1 MIAVKAENADKEEY
15 KKLVDLY
22 PTQKSKKYISEKFAG
37 TKVEVKKPVSEVW
50 VNNS

>member
-1 MIAVKAENADKEEY
+1 MIAVKEENANKEEY

-22 PTQKSKKYISEKFAG
+22 HDPEIQNTFLNKFAG

-50 VNNS
+50 R

>member
-22 PTQKSKKYISEKFAG
+22 HDPEIQKYISEKFAG

-50 VNNS
+50 GK